1 MSVSSFQPLN
11 PRQLDLQR
19 RLLVANELSETTLI
33 AQLELQWVH
42 RYGVTSLP
50 KRTAEPSPDA
60 LPSSPSSELKP
71 NVQPLSVV
79 SDQPVE
85 TELRVLHVAPPLA
98 IESNADEAG
107 VIEDLAD
114 RSATPPLAVA
124 PPPIALGAQRFRR
137 WMVASSA
144 IQDLQAS

>member
-19 RLLVANELSETTLI
+19 RLLVANELEEISLI
-33 AQLELQWVH
+33 TQLELYWVH
-42 RYGVTSLP
+42 RYGVSSLP
-50 KRTAEPSPDA
+50 KRKAE
-60 LPSSPSSELKP
+60 LSSDVLQSSLSSEIAP
-71 NVQPLSVV
+71 NIRDLASVR
-79 SDQPVE
+79 DQTVE
-85 TELRVLHVAPPLA
+85 TEKQSSNVVPLP
-98 IESNADEAG
+98 IDSLNDEAG
-107 VIEDLAD
+107 NIENQAD
-114 RSATPPLAVA
+114 RSSNPPLAVA

>member
-19 RLLVANELSETTLI
+19 RLLVANELRETSLI

-50 KRTAEPSPDA
+50 KRTTEASSDDLPSPKSSEEGSKIQGLSFVSDPTVGTEKQVFRVA
-60 LPSSPSSELKP
+60 PLPSDSK
-71 NVQPLSVV
+71 
-79 SDQPVE
+79 D
-85 TELRVLHVAPPLA
+85 
-98 IESNADEAG
+98 DDAG

-114 RSATPPLAVA
+114 RSSNPPLTVA

-144 IQDLQAS
+144 NQDLQAS

>member
-19 RLLVANELSETTLI
+19 RLLVANELRETSLI

-42 RYGVTSLP
+42 RYGVSSLP
-50 KRTAEPSPDA
+50 IRKAE
-60 LPSSPSSELKP
+60 LSSVEPIIK
-71 NVQPLSVV
+71 PLSVV
-79 SDQPVE
+79 SDQPVD
-85 TELRVLHVAPPLA
+85 TEARGLKVAPPLPTD
-98 IESNADEAG
+98 SNEDADE

-114 RSATPPLAVA
+114 HSSNRPLAVA

-137 WMVASSA
+137 WMVASSQV
-144 IQDLQAS
+144 QDLQAS